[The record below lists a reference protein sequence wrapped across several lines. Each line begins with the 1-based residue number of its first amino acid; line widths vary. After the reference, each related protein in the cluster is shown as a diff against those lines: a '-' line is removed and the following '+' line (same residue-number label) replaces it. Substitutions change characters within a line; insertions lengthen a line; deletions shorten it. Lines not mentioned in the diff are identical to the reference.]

1 MEPQPTGKLVPARRR
16 ALILSALLL
25 LAACGGS
32 QAPATDTSA
41 AADAGP
47 PAVDAKG
54 CTVYGDPPRPM
65 ADVSLDGTLDAAL
78 MTVFNC
84 NSYGGEILDG
94 WSDANGTPRQACL
107 LNKAGATPAK
117 PLPMMVWLH
126 ATLASTTGFFTTS
139 LLDTLTTADLSGDP
153 SRPGY
158 IVLLPQGR
166 VIDQFLPFPLN
177 TGIGWDH
184 WYRNMD
190 RSSPYINVDVAS
202 IDHFIAEVEARGIVD
217 QKRVFVSGWSEG
229 ADMATLYGLNTP
241 GVAATEPYS
250 TTSPFDDARS
260 DPCTVKPFASN
271 QRPYNLELRACDT
284 GGACKYGSQFLD
296 ELKSEGILPASM
308 VEETIISDDGNSIV
322 QACDPSCDDVT
333 GTPLRQAY
341 GGYIHGVWP
350 TGLNDHYLQWFRDHP
365 QN

>member
-1 MEPQPTGKLVPARRR
+1 MEPHPAGKLIPARRR
-16 ALILSALLL
+16 ALVLSTLLL

-32 QAPATDTSA
+32 QAPSA
-41 AADAGP
+41 GGDPADSGP
-47 PAVDAKG
+47 PAVDARG
-54 CTVYGDPPRPM
+54 CTIYGDPPRPM

-84 NSYGGEILDG
+84 SSYGGEILDG

-107 LNKAGATPAK
+107 LNQAGASPAK

-126 ATLASTTGFFTTS
+126 ATLASTTGYFTTD
-139 LLDTLTTADLSGDP
+139 LLSTLTTADLSGDP
-153 SRPGY
+153 ARPGY

-190 RSSPYINVDVAS
+190 RNSPYINVDVAA
-202 IDHFIAEVEARGIVD
+202 IDHFIAQVKARGIVD
-217 QKRVFVSGWSEG
+217 DKRVFVSGWSEG

-260 DPCTVKPFASN
+260 DPCTVKPFATN
-271 QRPYNLELRACDT
+271 QRPFNLELRACDT
-284 GGACKYGSQFLD
+284 GGACKYGSQFIQ
-296 ELKSEGILPASM
+296 ELISEGILPASM
-308 VEETIISDDGNSIV
+308 VQETIISDDGNSIV
-322 QACDPSCDDVT
+322 PACDPSCDDVT

-350 TGLNDHYLQWFRDHP
+350 TGLNNEYLRWFRDHP
-365 QN
+365 RD